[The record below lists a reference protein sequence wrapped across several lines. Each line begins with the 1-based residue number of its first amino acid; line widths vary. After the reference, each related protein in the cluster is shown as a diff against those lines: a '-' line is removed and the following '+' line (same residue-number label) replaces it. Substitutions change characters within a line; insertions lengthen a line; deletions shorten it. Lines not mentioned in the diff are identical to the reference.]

1 MFCVHLPKVSIAW
14 LGNIE
19 ICVTLSSFFT
29 RSGNQFSLLTS
40 GINVDLFSSH
50 SSSLLITI
58 TSWGLVDILAIDLN
72 TVMVNINVF
81 DLCLVTEF
89 SC

>member
-1 MFCVHLPKVSIAW
+1 MFCVDLPKVSIA
-14 LGNIE
+14 IF
-19 ICVTLSSFFT
+19 SSFFT

-72 TVMVNINVF
+72 AVKVNINVF
-81 DLCLVTEF
+81 DLDLVTVGKF